1 MHPVL
6 VYGASGYS
14 GRLVA
19 RELCRLGVRP
29 LLCGRDG
36 RKVAAVADELGLPH
50 RVAAVDD
57 PAALAAA
64 VAEAPV
70 VLNAAGPFSHTTAPL
85 VAACLARGAHYLDI
99 AGEVPAVAAL
109 AARHAEARARGVMLL
124 PSVGFDVV
132 PTDCLLAY
140 VARRCPGGRALVTAV
155 SKPLFLSPGSAKT
168 LLEHVDLG
176 VARRQGVVTPLRLG
190 AIERAFDFGDG
201 ARSCLNVSFV
211 DVVTAY
217 YTTGIGDVTTFVEA
231 TPLLRLLPLG
241 LILAPWIRSP
251 FGELVGQTRLRD
263 EAVGPRLRRALLR
276 FLQHV
281 AGEHQDGNVAGAV
294 VRLQFDDRIPAGHP
308 GQARV
313 HQDEVGGAFH
323 GQLDR
328 LDGRRRDDDVE
339 ALEFEVRRVHLAR
352 VREVVHQEDAGALH
366 EYG

>member
-19 RELCRLGVRP
+19 LELLRLGVRP
-29 LLCGRDG
+29 LLCGRDA
-36 RKVAAVADELGLPH
+36 RKTAAVAEELGLPH
-50 RVAAVDD
+50 RVAAVED

-109 AARHAEARARGVMLL
+109 AERHAEARARGVMLL

-140 VARRCPGGRALVTAV
+140 VARRCPGGRTLVTAV
-155 SKPLFLSPGSAKT
+155 SKPAFLSPGSAKT

-176 VARRQGVVTPLRLG
+176 VARREGKVSPLRLG
-190 AIERAFDFGDG
+190 SIERAFDFGAG
-201 ARSCLNVSFV
+201 ARPCLNVSFV

-217 YTTGIGDVTTFVEA
+217 YTTGIGDVTTFAEA

-241 LILAPWIRSP
+241 LMLAPWIRSP
-251 FGELVGQTRLRD
+251 FGELVGRTLADAVWRD
-263 EAVGPRLRRALLR
+263 PPGTTDTASYRMTV
-276 FLQHV
+276 V
-281 AGEHQDGNVAGAV
+281 AECSDGNGRT
-294 VRLQFDDRIPAGHP
+294 VRARLTTPEAYELTGVTAAAIA
-308 GQARV
+308 ARV
-313 HQDEVGGAFH
+313 ASGEAEPGFQTPARLFGADFVL
-323 GQLDR
+323 GFA
-328 LDGRRRDDDVE
+328 G
-339 ALEFEVRRVHLAR
+339 VRR
-352 VREVVHQEDAGALH
+352 EDCDP
-366 EYG
+366 

>member
-57 PAALAAA
+57 PTALAAA
-64 VAEAPV
+64 VAEASV

-251 FGELVGQTRLRD
+251 FGELVGQTLADAIWRDPPGTADTGSYRMTVIAECSDGNGRTVRARLTTP
-263 EAVGPRLRRALLR
+263 EAYDFTGVTAAAIAARVA
-276 FLQHV
+276 
-281 AGEHQDGNVAGAV
+281 AGEVEPGFQTPARLFGADFVLGFAG
-294 VRLQFDDRIPAGHP
+294 
-308 GQARV
+308 
-313 HQDEVGGAFH
+313 
-323 GQLDR
+323 
-328 LDGRRRDDDVE
+328 
-339 ALEFEVRRVHLAR
+339 VRR
-352 VREVVHQEDAGALH
+352 EDCDS
-366 EYG
+366 